1 MDNALQVQVEDWRVK
16 RGWMQDARCKKSRQ
30 DNSGPGRQD
39 EEEKREGGGGRE
51 VLKRRLEAV
60 CGGGT
65 RVVWRGRPS
74 VQVDGGKR
82 GTGQLVP

>member
-1 MDNALQVQVEDWRVK
+1 MRCKSKLERLAVEV
-16 RGWMQDARCKKSRQ
+16 KKSRADKTVADQ
-30 DNSGPGRQD
+30 AGRTKRKRGRVGGWGEVGI
-39 EEEKREGGGGRE
+39 EE
-51 VLKRRLEAV
+51 RREAV

-74 VQVDGGKR
+74 VQVNGGKR